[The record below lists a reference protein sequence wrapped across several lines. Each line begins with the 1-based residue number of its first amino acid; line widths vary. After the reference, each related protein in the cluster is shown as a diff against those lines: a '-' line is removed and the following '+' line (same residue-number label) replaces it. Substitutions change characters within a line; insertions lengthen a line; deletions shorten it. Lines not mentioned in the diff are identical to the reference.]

1 MLFRSKNLKLPLD
14 IHGGGQDLIFPHH
27 ENEIAQSEAAL
38 GGEFARFWVHNGFV
52 QIDSEKMSKSL
63 GNFKTIRDILEA
75 RHPEALRFF
84 LLSKH
89 YRSPIDFSFATM
101 DDAEKGLVRVYECLA
116 EVRSALQKDFN
127 KKMAMPEEILKE
139 FQELKQAFLDAM
151 DDDFNTAAA
160 LGHVFGIVRLVNRV
174 LEDKT
179 LRGKDGTKAFL
190 DQVSA
195 EVKIW
200 SQILGVFALE
210 PADILLELR
219 NLNAKRMNIDVQ
231 NVEDLLAQRLEAK
244 KNKDFAKADSIRD
257 TLTAMHV
264 EVRDTQNGQVW
275 AINYTG

>member
-1 MLFRSKNLKLPLD
+1 
-14 IHGGGQDLIFPHH
+14 
-27 ENEIAQSEAAL
+27 
-38 GGEFARFWVHNGFV
+38 
-52 QIDSEKMSKSL
+52 
-63 GNFKTIRDILEA
+63 
-75 RHPEALRFF
+75 
-84 LLSKH
+84 
-89 YRSPIDFSFATM
+89 
-101 DDAEKGLVRVYECLA
+101 
-116 EVRSALQKDFN
+116 
-127 KKMAMPEEILKE
+127 MAMPEEILKE

-190 DQVSA
+190 EQVSA